1 MDLTRALFATLGTA
15 ALLVGCDNPTSAPRN
30 ASDPK
35 DRGGVQATP
44 ATNDSVAEQEGA
56 AKEKL
61 KTAIDA
67 WVMGDPYKDFEKSHP
82 EIRLTGAIDWRLGKV
97 LMRYELVSV
106 AEGGFGASDIGVVS
120 STLGPPGA

>member
-56 AKEKL
+56 GEEKL
-61 KTAIDA
+61 ARL
-67 WVMGDPYKDFEKSHP
+67 
-82 EIRLTGAIDWRLGKV
+82 RLTLGSWGS
-97 LMRYELVSV
+97 LQGL
-106 AEGGFGASDIGVVS
+106 
-120 STLGPPGA
+120 